1 MHTCMIGTQEELR
14 QPGTE
19 AWLGGAEERVL
30 LETKDSVT
38 LESINDLPLFTE
50 CRVFGYYIF
59 ERH

>member
-38 LESINDLPLFTE
+38 LESFNDLPLFTE
-50 CRVFGYYIF
+50 CRVI
-59 ERH
+59 